1 MDNISKILEAI
12 RADGEAEAD
21 KVTAAGR
28 KNADETMKL
37 YGEEAAI
44 EERAI
49 LKKANKEAEE
59 ITQRGVSQAGIES
72 RNIKLLAR
80 RQALEKTFE
89 LAKEKLSALP
99 EKEKLEMYVKLLG
112 TYSGTKTV
120 TVILNETD
128 KKAFGKK
135 LAQEAGK
142 KHDLNV
148 TLAQNPGDFLGGLII
163 QEGEIETNCTFEVL
177 INDTKKETESEV
189 AAMLFA

>member
-12 RADGEAEAD
+12 RADGQTEAS
-21 KVTAAGR
+21 KITAAGK
-28 KNADETMKL
+28 KNADEVMKL
-37 YGEEAAI
+37 YSEEAGI
-44 EERAI
+44 EEEAI
-49 LKKANKEAEE
+49 LKKAHKEADE

-72 RNIKLLAR
+72 RNIKLMAR
-80 RQALEKTFE
+80 RQALEKSFE

-99 EKEKLEMYVKLLG
+99 EKEKLAMYVKLVG
-112 TYSGTKTV
+112 KYSGTKDATV
-120 TVILNETD
+120 VLNESD

-135 LAQEAGK
+135 LASEASK
-142 KHDLNV
+142 KHDLKVN
-148 TLAQNPGDFLGGLII
+148 LAQETGDFLGGLII